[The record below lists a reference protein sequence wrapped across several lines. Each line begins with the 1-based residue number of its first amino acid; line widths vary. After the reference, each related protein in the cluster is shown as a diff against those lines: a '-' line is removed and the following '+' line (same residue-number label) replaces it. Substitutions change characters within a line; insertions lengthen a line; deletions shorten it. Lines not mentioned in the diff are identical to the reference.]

1 MFRLC
6 VYGLC
11 AGRVG
16 PRGPQGPTGPEG
28 PSLTQLC
35 SRIGGEVYKGVCFKR
50 SKLDGNSDRTPPDCN
65 VYNPRASWQESDYVA
80 LQRLFKDRPTWE
92 QINRNSKGGLC
103 TNFRATL
110 AFEQHQV
117 PLSASLSPRSR
128 SLCTVFLR
136 IFIVFL
142 SCFCVSCGLFLSLLL
157 SCTPSLP
164 WVLPL
169 SRTRSFC
176 PLLSP

>member
-117 PLSASLSPRSR
+117 PLPPSLCLPLFLRSLS
-128 SLCTVFLR
+128 LFVY
-136 IFIVFL
+136 
-142 SCFCVSCGLFLSLLL
+142 CVSAYLYRVSACLPPLLSLFL
-157 SCTPSLP
+157 SCTP
-164 WVLPL
+164 VLPL
-169 SRTRSFC
+169 S
-176 PLLSP
+176 